1 LFSGLFS
8 KKDVKI
14 FFPDYGETVDRL
26 TLTATSR
33 FSVSLCKFQG
43 VSSLLPK
50 ATIPYK
56 ACNLT
61 PHKNCNMKT
70 TIFFLMLSFVVS
82 VSVGQVTKKTL
93 ELPEFKSIYVNSNYT
108 VYLKQT
114 NKQEVNVEAL
124 TEIFSVSDIKVENG
138 ILMINIERK
147 PESPNKSLWA
157 KIDDIKLNPT
167 MKLYVSMKNIDEL
180 QVNSGG
186 KIVSENSLAANNL
199 VLAVN
204 GSGSMDVDIKGDQ
217 LKTEVSGSGSMALR
231 GYATTLDALVSG
243 SGTINAF
250 TFPVETAKVKV
261 SGSGV
266 AELNV
271 TNSVDATILGSGQVK
286 HKGNTK
292 NTQKKVYGSGTVERA
307 Y

>member
-1 LFSGLFS
+1 
-8 KKDVKI
+8 
-14 FFPDYGETVDRL
+14 
-26 TLTATSR
+26 
-33 FSVSLCKFQG
+33 
-43 VSSLLPK
+43 
-50 ATIPYK
+50 
-56 ACNLT
+56 
-61 PHKNCNMKT
+61 MKT
-70 TIFFLMLSFVVS
+70 TIFSLALSLIIS
-82 VSVGQVTKKTL
+82 VTFGQVTKKTL

-108 VYLKQT
+108 VYVKQT
-114 NKQEVNVEAL
+114 NKQEVTVEAL

-186 KIVSENSLAANNL
+186 KIISENSLAANNL
-199 VLAVN
+199 LLSVN
-204 GSGSMDVDIKGDQ
+204 GTGSMDVDIKGDQ
-217 LKTEVSGSGSMALR
+217 LKAEVSGSGSMALR
-231 GYATTLDALVSG
+231 GYATNLDVLVSG
-243 SGTINAF
+243 SGTINGF
-250 TFPVETAKVKV
+250 TFPIETAKVKV
-261 SGSGV
+261 SGSGT

-271 TNSVDATILGSGQVK
+271 TNAIDATILGSGQVK

-292 NTQKKVYGSGTVERA
+292 NTQKKIYGTGTVERA